1 MRGKALHECMIT
13 LCVLAHKTG
22 KQLLRVLI
30 KFSVFEE
37 EMAKMLTVS
46 DPAPYTL
53 AVFVGPTTTHTH
65 THPYTVVVI
74 NVASNGLFIHHCTLY
89 VDEP

>member
-30 KFSVFEE
+30 KFEE

-46 DPAPYTL
+46 DPAP
-53 AVFVGPTTTHTH
+53 
-65 THPYTVVVI
+65 THPHTYTVVVI

>member
-30 KFSVFEE
+30 KFEE

-46 DPAPYTL
+46 DPAPTH
-53 AVFVGPTTTHTH
+53 PHTH
-65 THPYTVVVI
+65 PHPYTVVVI